1 VWFAPDVY
9 WIQFGELD
17 PVPVIQHYAGRCP
30 LVHLKDMT
38 AGPTPTYAEIGEGI
52 LDVAPILAAAEA
64 AGVERYSVEQDWT
77 ARPPLEAAALSLQHF
92 KTWGKM

>member
-1 VWFAPDVY
+1 MWFAPDVY

-17 PVPVIQHYAGRCP
+17 PVAVIQHYAGRCP

-38 AGPTPTYAEIGEGI
+38 AGPTR
-52 LDVAPILAAAEA
+52 ILAAAEA
-64 AGVERYSVEQDWT
+64 AGVERYSVEEDWT
-77 ARPPLEAAALSLQHF
+77 ARRPLEAAALSLRHF